1 MSFLAGLAILV
12 VATVA
17 AAWINDHTSLG
28 GQLEE

>member
-1 MSFLAGLAILV
+1 MSFLTGLAILV

-17 AAWINDHTSLG
+17 AAWINDNTSLG